1 MYLVTAAEMQ
11 TMDRM
16 TIDAFGIPG
25 RVLMENAGREAVRV
39 FLSHFSEAARGGVAI
54 AAGRGN
60 NGGDGH
66 VMARYLAQK
75 GTRSRFTF
83 CARPIGSRETPP
95 PI

>member
-11 TMDRM
+11 AMDRI

-25 RVLMENAGREAVRV
+25 RVLMETAGREATRV
-39 FLSHFSEAARGGVAI
+39 FLAHFSEAARRGVAI

-66 VMARYLAQK
+66 V
-75 GTRSRFTF
+75 
-83 CARPIGSRETPP
+83 
-95 PI
+95 